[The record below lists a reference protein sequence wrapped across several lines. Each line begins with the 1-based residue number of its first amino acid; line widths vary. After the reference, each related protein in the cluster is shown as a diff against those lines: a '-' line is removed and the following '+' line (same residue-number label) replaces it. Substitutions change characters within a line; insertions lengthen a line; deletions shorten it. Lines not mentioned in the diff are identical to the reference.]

1 MGGYTGFSRFQ
12 KYNYIFVILIKKID
26 KDGGKY
32 VGYAQNA
39 VNCGVECVYFATH
52 TIHILKDLD
61 FSPFSQS
68 TDREYLFPNSCRNSQ
83 IPYGIVAHEQF
94 SLSISH
100 ANL

>member
-1 MGGYTGFSRFQ
+1 MNSNMQ
-12 KYNYIFVILIKKID
+12 LIKVAKRSNRFL
-26 KDGGKY
+26 Y
-32 VGYAQNA
+32 VQYTSSTP
-39 VNCGVECVYFATH
+39 TH
-52 TIHILKDLD
+52 TRTHI
-61 FSPFSQS
+61 SPFSQS